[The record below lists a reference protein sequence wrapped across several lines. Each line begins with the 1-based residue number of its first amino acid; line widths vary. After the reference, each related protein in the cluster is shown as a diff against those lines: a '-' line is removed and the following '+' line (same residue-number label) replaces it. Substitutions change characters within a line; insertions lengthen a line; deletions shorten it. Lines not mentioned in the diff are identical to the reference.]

1 MTGTRARRVASAPVS
16 RGNGACRSAPRHVPT
31 QGAQGGHE
39 RLLPV
44 RSALDLHGD
53 GTAAAA
59 LLVAH
64 RDPASMTPDARL
76 AELGEL
82 LAAGYRRMQLNRG
95 QGLAGSPESEAPC
108 DQAVNGDEAESAE
121 EVA

>member
-1 MTGTRARRVASAPVS
+1 MTGTRARRAAPAPAL
-16 RGNGACRSAPRHVPT
+16 RGNGACRSAPRHAPT
-31 QGAQGGHE
+31 QGAQGEHE

-53 GTAAAA
+53 GAAAAA

-64 RDPASMTPDARL
+64 RDPASMTPEERQAQ
-76 AELGEL
+76 LGQI
-82 LAAGYRRMQLNRG
+82 LAAGYRRMRLNRG

-108 DQAVNGDEAESAE
+108 DQAVDGDGAEPAE